1 MLGMLIMQLLGGA
14 AVILKDYWLQLLI
27 VGIGHQLYRRTVR
40 YLNSPM
46 RKQGVPGPFL
56 AAFSCWYRAYYA
68 NVRRNWHAKLIELH
82 EEYGTIVWISPEEV
96 SVSDPKLRGV
106 LYSFADERKEQS
118 FFPKSS
124 WFETG
129 TFNEDYNI
137 IFETDPTRA
146 RLGKTVM
153 SHPYSE
159 KGLSTL
165 ENQFDQVRDQ
175 LSPLEPPLGR
185 G

>member
-40 YLNSPM
+40 YLDSPM

-56 AAFSCWYRAYYA
+56 AAFSCWYRAFYA
-68 NVRRNWHAKLIELH
+68 NVRRNWHAKLVELH
-82 EEYGTIVWISPEEV
+82 EEYGPIVWISPDEV

-106 LYSFADERKEQS
+106 LYSSADERKEES
-118 FFPKSS
+118 FFPKSKS
-124 WFETG
+124 FETG
-129 TFNEDYNI
+129 TFNDDFNFV
-137 IFETDPTRA
+137 FETDPARA
-146 RLGKTVM
+146 RLGKYAL

-159 KGLSTL
+159 KGLAKL
-165 ENQFDQVRDQ
+165 ENHFDQACDPP
-175 LSPLEPPLGR
+175 SPGLT
-185 G
+185 